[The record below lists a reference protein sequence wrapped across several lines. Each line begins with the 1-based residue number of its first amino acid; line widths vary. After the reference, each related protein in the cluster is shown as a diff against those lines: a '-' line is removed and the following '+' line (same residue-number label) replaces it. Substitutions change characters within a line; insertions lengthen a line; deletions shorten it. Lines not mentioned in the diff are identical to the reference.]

1 MRLFASFLTL
11 IPALLLIGLAYHGYA
26 DFASR
31 ASDGFSIQ
39 EAERQS
45 GLVIAGM
52 EGLLGLAFLYTALL
66 LSASS
71 RKREGASP
79 LLARRERSA
88 PPYSQRTREGGVPA
102 YTQPEAPGAAS
113 RTLVR
118 SGRARIED
126 LRRARSQRSNGEQP

>member
-26 DFASR
+26 DSASIQTLTGGDFDHFASR

-52 EGLLGLAFLYTALL
+52 EAGRGFSLASAERAFCSAIFPAHPRGGCAGLYPTGSTGC
-66 LSASS
+66 
-71 RKREGASP
+71 RK
-79 LLARRERSA
+79 
-88 PPYSQRTREGGVPA
+88 
-102 YTQPEAPGAAS
+102 
-113 RTLVR
+113 
-118 SGRARIED
+118 
-126 LRRARSQRSNGEQP
+126 